1 MELLKKR
8 YKFAVSFFSVA
19 ERIIMVRITGN
30 QYYFDNPDGKKINPR
45 ALFPGMKATT
55 EPKDTTTKQQAS
67 DTTGSKQTPLP
78 DEDPVQI
85 DSTVIVP
92 EGCRRIGSYAE
103 TGITLYGLL
112 REECITLAQLIEL
125 NPEYFVAENK
135 DKNGNWILREG
146 AILRV
151 RQTTE
156 QQAIEEEILDEG
168 KTYYGAWQI
177 EKSKG
182 AYSIMT
188 KFNLFEEEIK
198 FLNPDIDLN
207 NININD
213 IFKVPGYKFKT
224 SDTLEN
230 VAKTHDITLEMLK
243 TLNPKIDFTKEI
255 PAGTILNVPK
265 RAGET
270 IIPEDQID
278 MDEQPIVA
286 EPIVVDTPDGNPP
299 VVEKTLQEQIP
310 EEITHTVKN
319 SETLSQIAEKY
330 NVPMWALMLKN
341 SIDDPDKINKD
352 KILKIPTPEEI
363 KALEELRKTP
373 KETPKEH
380 KVKPGE
386 QLAKI
391 AVKYGISLN
400 DLKAWNN
407 IKDENKIREG
417 QILRLTPPETKPA
430 AGNTGTTETKYT
442 VKAGD
447 ALSVIAQKYGV
458 KMSLIMLKN
467 KINNPK
473 HIQPGD
479 ILIIPSKAEIAELEK
494 KQAKL
499 KEAESKKSAQ
509 SKGSSS
515 SATSGTKAQTPA
527 AKSDPVAPKNKI
539 DLKNG
544 IVVHKI
550 KKGET
555 LKSISEKYG
564 LPIADLRTYN
574 DNLKNIKSTDDLKEK
589 NINSIEIIATPKA
602 VIDATN
608 VSQQFINDLISVE
621 KKHSSLYKDARGI
634 PTIGIGHNTQA
645 HNETSK
651 YQNRQ
656 INDNEIYSLLARDI
670 INAQNTLKDTI
681 GETAFNNLS
690 RGQKEALYGLIF
702 NTGGLSDSPKL
713 VAALKAGN
721 YKEAACQMDQ
731 AYGGGKVLPGLAKRR
746 FMDIARFIEGSNLK
760 SKDIQY
766 VMATTVQ
773 DLYDAGFKN
782 IKRRNNRVDYNA
794 FAKKFLGTYID
805 KGYVSIIE
813 S

>member
-8 YKFAVSFFSVA
+8 HKFAVSFFSVE

-30 QYYFDNPDGKKINPR
+30 QYYFDNPDGKKINPK

-78 DEDPVQI
+78 DENPVPI

-168 KTYYGAWQI
+168 KTFYGSWQI

-213 IFKVPGYKFKT
+213 IFNVPGYKFKT

-230 VAKTHDITLEMLK
+230 VAKNHDITVEMLRI
-243 TLNPKIDFTKEI
+243 LNPKIDFTKEI

-270 IIPEDQID
+270 IIPE
-278 MDEQPIVA
+278 
-286 EPIVVDTPDGNPP
+286 
-299 VVEKTLQEQIP
+299 
-310 EEITHTVKN
+310 EEITLEETSLFDPQPEETTPIEPKRIIHTVKDT
-319 SETLSQIAEKY
+319 ETLFKIATNY

-341 SIDDPDKINKD
+341 NIEDANV
-352 KILKIPTPEEI
+352 ILAGKNLEIPTKEEI
-363 KALEELRKTP
+363 KAFEAIKNSTK
-373 KETPKEH
+373 KEIPKEH
-380 KVKPGE
+380 KIKSGE
-386 QLAKI
+386 TLSGI
-391 AVKYGISLN
+391 AAEYGIN
-400 DLKAWNN
+400 NQDLMDWNN
-407 IKDENKIREG
+407 IKNANKIRDG
-417 QILRLTPPETKPA
+417 QILRLTPPEAKPSEPKKES
-430 AGNTGTTETKYT
+430 TEIKYT
-442 VKAGD
+442 VKSGD
-447 ALSVIAQKYGV
+447 ALSVIAENHEV

-467 KINNPK
+467 NIQNPK

-479 ILIIPSKAEIAELEK
+479 VIIIPSKAEIAELEK
-494 KQAKL
+494 KQAEIKSVQ
-499 KEAESKKSAQ
+499 EKKTIQSSTANSAT
-509 SKGSSS
+509 KPKKPNSSS
-515 SATSGTKAQTPA
+515 EL
-527 AKSDPVAPKNKI
+527 VAPKNKI

-645 HNETSK
+645 HNETSR

-766 VMATTVQ
+766 VMETTVQ